1 MRLQRFRSMRAYAIL
16 LVALGILTSTKLL
29 LITAVLPIA
38 FMVQGAIGWAPNL
51 GDRIETKRTISPENP
66 YPGQPV
72 EVDISITNTGK
83 TPIPDVRFAD
93 GVPEELGVTSGATR
107 GGGVLRSGASLSQK
121 YTLVAD
127 RGVYEFGELS
137 IRARNIS
144 GSRVTNESTEPKGDG
159 SFECRVTVDDVPL
172 PNETTPRVG
181 QLATDS
187 GGPGIEFYATRKYRP
202 GDPVNRIDWR
212 QYAKRGVLSTIEYRE
227 QRAAH
232 VVTVTD
238 SRPTAHVAAEATQPT
253 GATLSA
259 YAATRAI
266 EVLISEGHTVSVGAL
281 GIENPHR
288 NTGPPAWV
296 APDDRG
302 SFQARVAEVCNEAAT
317 EIITSNEGTQ
327 LKADGGDRTSRIR
340 SLTPAGAQVMI
351 FSPLTDEY
359 IVNLVEVLRADGHTV
374 TVLSPDIT
382 PENVEG
388 RVTSLQRSARLNQ
401 LRRLGASVVDW
412 SQDEELPI
420 ALSRALE
427 MEVGL

>member
-1 MRLQRFRSMRAYAIL
+1 MRVKRFRSMRAYAIV
-16 LVALGILTSTKLL
+16 LVAIGILTSTKLL
-29 LITAVLPIA
+29 LMAAILPIA
-38 FMVQGAIGWAPNL
+38 FMLQGAIGWAPNVAHRL
-51 GDRIETKRTISPENP
+51 EATRTITPENP

-72 EVDISITNTGK
+72 EVEISITNTGDG
-83 TPIPDVRFAD
+83 PIPDVRFVD
-93 GVPEELGVTSGATR
+93 SVPEELGVSTGSTR
-107 GGGVLRSGASLSQK
+107 GGGILRSGASLSQT

-137 IRARNIS
+137 LRARNIS
-144 GSRVTNESTEPKGDG
+144 GTRVTNESFEPDGDT
-159 SFECRVTVDDVPL
+159 SFECRVTVEDIPL
-172 PNETTPRVG
+172 PKKTTPRVG

-202 GDPVNRIDWR
+202 GDPVKRIDWY

-232 VVTVTD
+232 VVTVLD
-238 SRPTAHVAAEATQPT
+238 SRPPAHVAAERTQPT

-266 EVLISEGHTVSVGAL
+266 EVLMSEGHTVSVGAL

-296 APDDRG
+296 GSDERG
-302 SFQARVAEVCNEAAT
+302 SFQARAAEVCNAAAT
-317 EIITSNEGTQ
+317 EMITSNDGGQ
-327 LKADGGDRTSRIR
+327 LEADGGDRTSRIR
-340 SLTPAGAQVMI
+340 SLIPAGAQVMI
-351 FSPLTDEY
+351 FSPLTDDY
-359 IVNLVEVLRADGHTV
+359 IQNLVEVLRADGHAV
-374 TVLSPDIT
+374 TVLSPDVT
-382 PENVEG
+382 PDGVEG
-388 RVTSLQRSARLNQ
+388 RVTSLQRAARLTI

-412 SQDEELPI
+412 AQDEELPI

-427 MEVGL
+427 LRVGR